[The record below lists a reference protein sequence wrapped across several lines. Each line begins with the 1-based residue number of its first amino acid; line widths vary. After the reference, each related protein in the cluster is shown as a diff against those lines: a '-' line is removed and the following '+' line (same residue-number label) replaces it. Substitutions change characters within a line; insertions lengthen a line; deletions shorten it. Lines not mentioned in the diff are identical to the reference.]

1 MESFVL
7 VLVYLV
13 IGFLLRR
20 LPQFPQET
28 GLVLNQYVL
37 FVALPA
43 LVLQKI
49 PLLEFSSQLW
59 LPAITPWVVLLIVAG
74 LIILAGR
81 LWRWEK
87 TTVGALLVV
96 LPLGNTSFL
105 GFPMVEAFFGDQA
118 LPYAMI
124 YDQAGSFLALATYST
139 ILAAWYN
146 PNAATP
152 TAGQIIKRVLTFPS
166 FVALVLAL
174 CLKSVT
180 YPAFFNLVLDSLA
193 ATLVP
198 VIMIAVGFQFRL
210 QLDNKEAKPLIFALG
225 VKLLLMPLLA
235 LGFLSL
241 FQPDPLLLQVV
252 VFEAAMPPMVSA
264 GAIAIGAGLAL
275 RLVPALVGLG
285 LLLSFISLPLWYAL
299 LQLYV

>member
-7 VLVYLV
+7 VLIYLV
-13 IGFLLRR
+13 IGAMLRR
-20 LPQFPQET
+20 LSQFPPQT
-28 GLVLNQYVL
+28 GQVLNQYVL

-49 PLLEFSSQLW
+49 PLLEFSNQLW
-59 LPAITPWVVLLIVAG
+59 LPAITPWILLLIVAA
-74 LIILAGR
+74 LILLAGR
-81 LWRWEK
+81 IWNFEK

-105 GFPMVEAFFGDQA
+105 GFPMVEAFFGEQA
-118 LPYAMI
+118 LPFAMI
-124 YDQAGSFLALATYST
+124 YDQAGSFVALATYST

-152 TAGQIIKRVLTFPS
+152 TAAQITRRILTFPS
-166 FVALVLAL
+166 FIALAL
-174 CLKSVT
+174 ALLLKSWP
-180 YPAFFNLVLDSLA
+180 YPAFFSLVLDSLA

-210 QLDNKEAKPLIFALG
+210 QLDKKETKPLIFALC

-235 LGFLSL
+235 LGFLTL
-241 FQPDPLLLQVV
+241 FNPEPLLLQVV

-264 GAIAIGAGLAL
+264 GAVAIGAGLAL

-285 LLLSFISLPLWYAL
+285 LILSFVSLPLWYAL
-299 LQLYV
+299 LRLYV

>member
-13 IGFLLRR
+13 IGALLRK
-20 LPQFPQET
+20 LPQFPQDT

-59 LPAITPWVVLLIVAG
+59 LPAITPWVLLLIVAA
-74 LIILAGR
+74 LVILAGKI
-81 LWRWEK
+81 WHFEK

-105 GFPMVEAFFGDQA
+105 GFPMVEAFFGDKA

-152 TAGQIIKRVLTFPS
+152 NAAQIIKRVLTFPS
-166 FVALVLAL
+166 FIALMLAL
-174 CLKSVT
+174 SLKSFS
-180 YPAFFNLVLDSLA
+180 YPEFFSLVLDSLA

-210 QLDNKEAKPLIFALG
+210 QLDNKDAKPLIFALG
-225 VKLLLMPLLA
+225 VKLFLMPVLA

-241 FQPDPLLLQVV
+241 FKPDALLLQVV

-264 GAIAIGAGLAL
+264 GAIAMGAGLAL

>member
-1 MESFVL
+1 MESFAL
-7 VLVYLV
+7 VLVYLC
-13 IGFLLRR
+13 IGALLRK

-28 GLVLNQYVL
+28 GLVLNQFVL

-49 PLLEFSSQLW
+49 PLLEFSNQLW
-59 LPAITPWVVLLIVAG
+59 LPAITPWVLLLIVAG
-74 LIILAGR
+74 LIILAGKI
-81 LWRWEK
+81 WHWEK
-87 TTVGALLVV
+87 TVVGALLVV

-105 GFPMVEAFFGDQA
+105 GFPMVEAFFGEKA

-152 TAGQIIKRVLTFPS
+152 GAGQIIKRVLTFPS
-166 FVALVLAL
+166 FIALVLAL
-174 CLKSVT
+174 CLKSVP
-180 YPAFFNLVLDSLA
+180 YPAFFSLVLDSLA

-225 VKLLLMPLLA
+225 VKLFLMPLLA
-235 LGFLSL
+235 LAFLSL
-241 FQPDPLLLQVV
+241 FNPDPLLLQVV

-285 LLLSFISLPLWYAL
+285 LLLSFISLPLWYWL

>member
-1 MESFVL
+1 MESLAL

-13 IGFLLRR
+13 IGSLLRR

-28 GLVLNQYVL
+28 GIVLNQYVL

-59 LPAITPWVVLLIVAG
+59 LPAITPWVLLVVVAG
-74 LIILAGR
+74 LIILAGKI
-81 LWRWEK
+81 WHWEK

-146 PNAATP
+146 PNATTP

-166 FVALVLAL
+166 FVALILAL

-180 YPAFFNLVLDSLA
+180 YPAFFSLVLDSLA

-198 VIMIAVGFQFRL
+198 VIMVAVGFQFRL

-225 VKLLLMPLLA
+225 IKLFLMPLLA
-235 LGFLSL
+235 LGFLSI

-285 LLLSFISLPLWYAL
+285 LLLSFISLPLWYLL

>member
-1 MESFVL
+1 MENFVL
-7 VLVYLV
+7 VLIYLM
-13 IGFLLRR
+13 IGALLRK
-20 LPQFPQET
+20 LPQFPQQT
-28 GLVLNQYVL
+28 GLVLNQFVL

-49 PLLEFSSQLW
+49 PLLQFSSQLW
-59 LPAITPWVVLLIVAG
+59 LPALVPWLLLLIVAAV
-74 LIILAGR
+74 ILLAAK
-81 LWRWEK
+81 LWHWEK

-105 GFPMVEAFFGDQA
+105 GFPMVEAFFGEQA

-124 YDQAGSFLALATYST
+124 YDQAGSFVALATYST

-146 PNAATP
+146 PNVSTP
-152 TAGQIIKRVLTFPS
+152 GLGQIIKRVLTFPS
-166 FVALVLAL
+166 FIALAVALAL
-174 CLKSVT
+174 KPWS
-180 YPAFFNLVLDSLA
+180 YPPFVGQLLDSLA
-193 ATLVP
+193 STLVP

-210 QLDNKEAKPLIFALG
+210 QVDNKDTKPLVFALG

-235 LGFLSL
+235 LGFLTL
-241 FQPDPLLLQVV
+241 FNAEPLLAQVV

-264 GAIAIGAGLAL
+264 GAIAISAGLAL

-285 LLLSFISLPLWYAL
+285 LLLSFISLPFWYFL

>member
-1 MESFVL
+1 MENFAL
-7 VLVYLV
+7 VLIYLM
-13 IGFLLRR
+13 IGALLRR
-20 LPQFPQET
+20 LPQFPQDT

-59 LPAITPWVVLLIVAG
+59 LPAITPWVLLVIVAG
-74 LIILAGR
+74 LVIMAGKI
-81 LWRWEK
+81 WHFEK

-105 GFPMVEAFFGDQA
+105 GFPMVEAFFGENA
-118 LPYAMI
+118 LPFAMI
-124 YDQAGSFLALATYST
+124 YDQAGSFVALATYST

-152 TAGQIIKRVLTFPS
+152 TAGQMVKRILTFPS
-166 FVALVLAL
+166 FIALAL
-174 CLKSVT
+174 ALALKSWP
-180 YPAFFNLVLDSLA
+180 YPTFFSLVLDSLA

-210 QLDNKEAKPLIFALG
+210 QLDNKDTKPLIFALG
-225 VKLLLMPLLA
+225 VKLFLMPLLA
-235 LGFLSL
+235 LGFLRL
-241 FQPDPLLLQVV
+241 FQPDALLLQVV

>member
-1 MESFVL
+1 MENFAL
-7 VLVYLV
+7 VLIYLM
-13 IGFLLRR
+13 IGALLRR

-59 LPAITPWVVLLIVAG
+59 LPAITPWVLLVIVAG
-74 LIILAGR
+74 LVILAGKI
-81 LWRWEK
+81 WHFEK

-105 GFPMVEAFFGDQA
+105 GFPMVEAFFGENA
-118 LPYAMI
+118 LPFAMI
-124 YDQAGSFLALATYST
+124 YDQAGSFVALATYST

-146 PNAATP
+146 PNAAPP
-152 TAGQIIKRVLTFPS
+152 TAGQIVKRILTFPS
-166 FVALVLAL
+166 FIALAL
-174 CLKSVT
+174 ALALKSWP

-210 QLDNKEAKPLIFALG
+210 QLDNKDTKPLIFALG
-225 VKLLLMPLLA
+225 VKLCLMPLLA
-235 LGFLSL
+235 LGLLSL
-241 FQPDPLLLQVV
+241 FQPEPLLLKVV

>member
-1 MESFVL
+1 MESFAL

-13 IGFLLRR
+13 IGSLLRR

-28 GLVLNQYVL
+28 GIVLNQYVL

-59 LPAITPWVVLLIVAG
+59 LPAITPWVLLVVVAG
-74 LIILAGR
+74 LIILAGKI
-81 LWRWEK
+81 WHWEK

-146 PNAATP
+146 PNATTP

-166 FVALVLAL
+166 FVALILAL

-180 YPAFFNLVLDSLA
+180 YPAFFSLVLDSLA

-225 VKLLLMPLLA
+225 IKLFLMPLLA
-235 LGFLSL
+235 LGFLSI
-241 FQPDPLLLQVV
+241 FHPDPLLLQVV

-285 LLLSFISLPLWYAL
+285 LLLSFISLPLWYLL

>member
-1 MESFVL
+1 MESFAL
-7 VLVYLV
+7 VLVYLCV
-13 IGFLLRR
+13 GALLRK
-20 LPQFPQET
+20 LPQFPQDT
-28 GLVLNQYVL
+28 GLVLNQFVL

-59 LPAITPWVVLLIVAG
+59 LPAITPWVLLLIVAG
-74 LIILAGR
+74 LVILAGKI
-81 LWRWEK
+81 WHWEK

-105 GFPMVEAFFGDQA
+105 GFPMVEAFFGEKA
-118 LPYAMI
+118 LPFAMI
-124 YDQAGSFLALATYST
+124 YDQAGSFVALATYST

-146 PNAATP
+146 PHATTP
-152 TAGQIIKRVLTFPS
+152 SAGQILKRVLTFPS
-166 FVALVLAL
+166 FVALALAL
-174 CLKSVT
+174 ALKPWT
-180 YPAFFNLVLDSLA
+180 YPAFFSLILDSLA

-210 QLDNKEAKPLIFALG
+210 QLDNKDAKPLIFALG

>member
-1 MESFVL
+1 MESFAL
-7 VLVYLV
+7 VLVYLC
-13 IGFLLRR
+13 IGALLRK

-28 GLVLNQYVL
+28 GLVLNQFVL

-59 LPAITPWVVLLIVAG
+59 LPAITPWVLLVIVAA
-74 LIILAGR
+74 LILLAGKI
-81 LWRWEK
+81 WHWEK

-105 GFPMVEAFFGDQA
+105 GFPMVEAFFGEQA
-118 LPYAMI
+118 LPFAMI
-124 YDQAGSFLALATYST
+124 YDQAGSFVALATYST
-139 ILAAWYN
+139 VLAAWYN

-152 TAGQIIKRVLTFPS
+152 TARQIVTRILTFPS
-166 FVALVLAL
+166 FIALAL
-174 CLKSVT
+174 ALILKSWP
-180 YPAFFNLVLDSLA
+180 YPAFFSLILDSLA

-225 VKLLLMPLLA
+225 VKLFLMPLLA

-241 FQPDPLLLQVV
+241 FKPDPLLLQVV

-285 LLLSFISLPLWYAL
+285 LLLSFISLPLWYWL

>member
-1 MESFVL
+1 MENFAL

-13 IGFLLRR
+13 IGSLLRR

-81 LWRWEK
+81 LWHWEK

-105 GFPMVEAFFGDQA
+105 GFPMVEAFFGDLA

-180 YPAFFNLVLDSLA
+180 YPAFFSLVLDSLA

-285 LLLSFISLPLWYAL
+285 LLLSFISLPLWYLL

>member
-1 MESFVL
+1 MESFAL

-13 IGFLLRR
+13 IGALLRK
-20 LPQFPQET
+20 LPQFPQDT

-49 PLLEFSSQLW
+49 PLLEFSNQLW
-59 LPAITPWVVLLIVAG
+59 LPAITPWVLLFIVAG
-74 LIILAGR
+74 LVILVGK
-81 LWRWEK
+81 LWQFEK

-105 GFPMVEAFFGDQA
+105 GFPMVEAFFGETA
-118 LPYAMI
+118 LPFAMI
-124 YDQAGSFLALATYST
+124 YDQAGSFVALATYST
-139 ILAAWYN
+139 LLAAWYN
-146 PNAATP
+146 PNASTP
-152 TAGQIIKRVLTFPS
+152 SAGQMLKRVLTFPS
-166 FVALVLAL
+166 FVALALAL
-174 CLKSVT
+174 ALKSWS
-180 YPAFFNLVLDSLA
+180 YPPFFNLLLDSLA

-225 VKLLLMPLLA
+225 VKLLLMPMLA
-235 LGFLSL
+235 LGFLSF

>member
-1 MESFVL
+1 MENFAL

-81 LWRWEK
+81 LWHWEK

-105 GFPMVEAFFGDQA
+105 GFPMVEAFFGDLA

-180 YPAFFNLVLDSLA
+180 YPAFFSLVLDSLA

-285 LLLSFISLPLWYAL
+285 LLLSFISLPLWYLL

>member
-1 MESFVL
+1 MESFAL

-13 IGFLLRR
+13 IGSLLRR

-81 LWRWEK
+81 LWNWEK

-152 TAGQIIKRVLTFPS
+152 TAAQIIKRVLTFPS

-180 YPAFFNLVLDSLA
+180 YPAFFSLVLDSLA

-210 QLDNKEAKPLIFALG
+210 QLDNKETKPLIFALG

-285 LLLSFISLPLWYAL
+285 LLLSFISLPLWYLL

>member
-1 MESFVL
+1 MENFAL
-7 VLVYLV
+7 VLIYLM
-13 IGFLLRR
+13 IGALLRR
-20 LPQFPQET
+20 LPQFPQDT

-49 PLLEFSSQLW
+49 PLLEFSNQLW
-59 LPAITPWVVLLIVAG
+59 LPAITPWVLLVIVAG
-74 LIILAGR
+74 LVILAGKI
-81 LWRWEK
+81 WHFEK

-105 GFPMVEAFFGDQA
+105 GFPMVEAFFGENA
-118 LPYAMI
+118 LPIAMI
-124 YDQAGSFLALATYST
+124 YDQAGSFVALATYST

-146 PNAATP
+146 PNATTP
-152 TAGQIIKRVLTFPS
+152 TAGQMVKRILTFPS
-166 FVALVLAL
+166 FIALAL
-174 CLKSVT
+174 ALALKSWT
-180 YPAFFNLVLDSLA
+180 YPAFFSLVLDSLA

-210 QLDNKEAKPLIFALG
+210 QLDNKDTKPLIFALG
-225 VKLLLMPLLA
+225 VKLCLMPLLA
-235 LGFLSL
+235 LGLLSL
-241 FQPDPLLLQVV
+241 FQPEPLLLQVV

>member
-7 VLVYLV
+7 VLVYLC
-13 IGFLLRR
+13 IGALLRK

-28 GLVLNQYVL
+28 GIVLNQLVL

-49 PLLEFSSQLW
+49 PLLEFSNQLW
-59 LPAITPWVVLLIVAG
+59 LPAITPWVLLVIVVG
-74 LIILAGR
+74 LIILAGKI
-81 LWRWEK
+81 WHWEK

-152 TAGQIIKRVLTFPS
+152 TTGQIIKRVLTFPS
-166 FVALVLAL
+166 FVALIVAL
-174 CLKSVT
+174 CLKSVP
-180 YPAFFNLVLDSLA
+180 YPAFFSLVLDSLA

-225 VKLLLMPLLA
+225 VKLILMPLLA

-241 FQPDPLLLQVV
+241 FSSDPLLLQVV

-299 LQLYV
+299 LQLYA

>member
-1 MESFVL
+1 MESFAL

-13 IGFLLRR
+13 IGALLRR

-28 GLVLNQYVL
+28 GLVLNQFVL

-59 LPAITPWVVLLIVAG
+59 LPAITPWVLLVIVAG
-74 LIILAGR
+74 LIILAGKI
-81 LWRWEK
+81 WHWEK

-146 PNAATP
+146 PNSATP

-166 FVALVLAL
+166 FVALIVAL
-174 CLKSVT
+174 CLKSVP
-180 YPAFFNLVLDSLA
+180 YPAFFSLVLDSLA

-225 VKLLLMPLLA
+225 IKLFLMPLLA

-241 FQPDPLLLQVV
+241 FRPDPLLLQVV

-285 LLLSFISLPLWYAL
+285 LLLSFVSLPLWYLL

>member
-7 VLVYLV
+7 VLVYLC
-13 IGFLLRR
+13 IGALLRK

-28 GLVLNQYVL
+28 GIVLNQFVL

-49 PLLEFSSQLW
+49 PLLEFSNQLW
-59 LPAITPWVVLLIVAG
+59 LPAITPWVLLVIVVG
-74 LIILAGR
+74 LIILAGKI
-81 LWRWEK
+81 WHWEK

-152 TAGQIIKRVLTFPS
+152 TTGQIIKRVLTFPS
-166 FVALVLAL
+166 FVALIVAL
-174 CLKSVT
+174 CLKSVP
-180 YPAFFNLVLDSLA
+180 YPAFFSLVLDSLA

-225 VKLLLMPLLA
+225 VKLILMPLLA

-241 FQPDPLLLQVV
+241 FSSDPLLLQVV

-299 LQLYV
+299 LQLYA

>member
-7 VLVYLV
+7 VLVYLC
-13 IGFLLRR
+13 IGALLRK

-28 GLVLNQYVL
+28 GIVLNQFVL

-49 PLLEFSSQLW
+49 PLLEFSNQLW
-59 LPAITPWVVLLIVAG
+59 LPAITPWVLLVIVAG
-74 LIILAGR
+74 LIILAGKI
-81 LWRWEK
+81 WHWEK

-152 TAGQIIKRVLTFPS
+152 TTGQIIKRVLTFPS
-166 FVALVLAL
+166 FVALIVAL
-174 CLKSVT
+174 CLKSVP
-180 YPAFFNLVLDSLA
+180 YPAFFSLVLDSLA

-225 VKLLLMPLLA
+225 VKLILMPLLA

-241 FQPDPLLLQVV
+241 FSSDPLLLQVV

-299 LQLYV
+299 LQLYA

>member
-1 MESFVL
+1 MESFAL
-7 VLVYLV
+7 VLVYLL
-13 IGFLLRR
+13 IGSLLRR

-37 FVALPA
+37 FVALPT

-59 LPAITPWVVLLIVAG
+59 LPAITPWVLLLIVAG
-74 LIILAGR
+74 LIILAGK
-81 LWRWEK
+81 LWHWEK

-225 VKLLLMPLLA
+225 IKLLLMPLLA
-235 LGFLSL
+235 LGFLSV

-285 LLLSFISLPLWYAL
+285 LLLSFISLPLWYLL

>member
-1 MESFVL
+1 MESFAL
-7 VLVYLV
+7 VLVYLC
-13 IGFLLRR
+13 IGALLRK
-20 LPQFPQET
+20 LPQFPQDT
-28 GLVLNQYVL
+28 GLVLNQFVL

-59 LPAITPWVVLLIVAG
+59 LPAITPWVLLVIVAG
-74 LIILAGR
+74 LIILAGKI
-81 LWRWEK
+81 WHWEK

-225 VKLLLMPLLA
+225 VKLFLMPLLA

-241 FQPDPLLLQVV
+241 FRPEPLLLQVV

-285 LLLSFISLPLWYAL
+285 LLLSFISLPLWYLL

>member
-1 MESFVL
+1 MESFAL
-7 VLVYLV
+7 VLVYLC
-13 IGFLLRR
+13 IGALLRK
-20 LPQFPQET
+20 LPQFPQDT
-28 GLVLNQYVL
+28 GLVLNQFVL

-59 LPAITPWVVLLIVAG
+59 LPAITPWVLLVIVAG
-74 LIILAGR
+74 LIILAGKI
-81 LWRWEK
+81 WHWEK
-87 TTVGALLVV
+87 TTVAAFLVV

-152 TAGQIIKRVLTFPS
+152 SASQIIKRVLTFPS

-180 YPAFFNLVLDSLA
+180 YPAFFSLVLDSLA

-198 VIMIAVGFQFRL
+198 VIMVAVGFQFRL

-225 VKLLLMPLLA
+225 VKLFLMPLLA

-241 FQPDPLLLQVV
+241 FQPEPLLLQVV

-285 LLLSFISLPLWYAL
+285 LLLSFISLPLWYLL

>member
-1 MESFVL
+1 MENFAL
-7 VLVYLV
+7 VLIYLA
-13 IGFLLRR
+13 IGALLRR
-20 LPQFPQET
+20 LPQFPQDT

-37 FVALPA
+37 IVALPA

-49 PLLEFSSQLW
+49 PLLEFSNQLW
-59 LPAITPWVVLLIVAG
+59 LPAITPWVLLLIVAG
-74 LIILAGR
+74 LVILAGKI
-81 LWRWEK
+81 WQFEK

-105 GFPMVEAFFGDQA
+105 GFPMVEAFFGEHA
-118 LPYAMI
+118 LPFAMI
-124 YDQAGSFLALATYST
+124 YDQAGSFIALATYST
-139 ILAAWYN
+139 LLAAWYN
-146 PNAATP
+146 PNASTP
-152 TAGQIIKRVLTFPS
+152 SAGKMLKRVVTFPS
-166 FVALVLAL
+166 FIALAVALA
-174 CLKSVT
+174 LKSWP
-180 YPAFFNLVLDSLA
+180 YPPFFNLLLDSLA

-210 QLDNKEAKPLIFALG
+210 QLDAKDTKPLIFALG

-235 LGFLSL
+235 LGFLHL
-241 FQPDPLLLQVV
+241 FQPQPLLLQVV

-285 LLLSFISLPLWYAL
+285 LLLSFISLPLWYLL

>member
-1 MESFVL
+1 MESFAL

-13 IGFLLRR
+13 IGSLLRR
-20 LPQFPQET
+20 LPQFPQDT

-59 LPAITPWVVLLIVAG
+59 LPAITPWVLLLIVAG
-74 LIILAGR
+74 LIILVGKI
-81 LWRWEK
+81 WHWEK

-166 FVALVLAL
+166 FIALLLAL
-174 CLKSVT
+174 SLKSVT
-180 YPAFFNLVLDSLA
+180 YPAFFSLVLDSLA

-225 VKLLLMPLLA
+225 VKLFLMPLLA
-235 LGFLSL
+235 LIFLSL

-285 LLLSFISLPLWYAL
+285 LLLSFISLPLWYLL

>member
-1 MESFVL
+1 MENFAL
-7 VLVYLV
+7 VLIYLM
-13 IGFLLRR
+13 IGALLRR

-59 LPAITPWVVLLIVAG
+59 LPAITPWVLLVIVAG
-74 LIILAGR
+74 LVILAGKI
-81 LWRWEK
+81 WHFEK

-105 GFPMVEAFFGDQA
+105 GFPMVEAFFGENA
-118 LPYAMI
+118 LPFAMI
-124 YDQAGSFLALATYST
+124 YDQAGSFVALATYST

-152 TAGQIIKRVLTFPS
+152 TAGQIFKRILTFPS
-166 FVALVLAL
+166 FIALAL
-174 CLKSVT
+174 ALALKSWP

-210 QLDNKEAKPLIFALG
+210 QLDNKDAKPLIFALG
-225 VKLLLMPLLA
+225 VKLCLMPLLA
-235 LGFLSL
+235 LGLLSL
-241 FQPDPLLLQVV
+241 FQPEPLLLKVV

-264 GAIAIGAGLAL
+264 GAVAIGAGLAL